1 MLSREDLIYL
11 GACFFLNRQ
20 VMSPADDTDM
30 ELAIEYS
37 EKLFDKVFNDK
48 RQEQM
53 ILE

>member
-1 MLSREDLIYL
+1 MLSREDLIFL

-37 EKLFDKVFNDK
+37 EKLFDKVFSDNH
-48 RQEQM
+48 QEKM

>member
-20 VMSPADDTDM
+20 VMSPGDITDR
-30 ELAIEYS
+30 ELAVEYA
-37 EKLFDKVFNDK
+37 EKLFNEVFSDK